1 MTLNNK
7 KGFTLLELLI
17 TIAIISI
24 VAVVAIPQLTTF
36 KTRAYDADAQSN
48 LRSVFTAC
56 KDFWSFNSSI
66 SPCLLT
72 NVANTEFGFVPS
84 DAVEITI
91 ESNANNTEYDF
102 YATASHTSS
111 SAIFVIDYRGAVRIA
126 SVGGGNYA
134 GNNGNKGNNGNA
146 GGCSEQAQNGP
157 PWTKRR
163 GRLQLNFIGKVWSN
177 IRRYKPKFGISYIG

>member
-7 KGFTLLELLI
+7 KGFTLFELLI

-24 VAVVAIPQLTTF
+24 VAVIAIPQYGTF

-48 LRSVFTAC
+48 LRSIFTAC
-56 KDFWSFNSSI
+56 KDFWTFNTSI
-66 SPCLLT
+66 SPCLIT

-84 DAVEITI
+84 DAVVITI

-111 SAIFVIDYRGAVRIA
+111 PAIFVIDYRGAVIHA
-126 SVGGGNYA
+126 HAWGCSEVAKSDPLYVKQKAVGGCGTNN
-134 GNNGNKGNNGNA
+134 GNNGNNGNNNGNNGNN
-146 GGCSEQAQNGP
+146 GGN
-157 PWTKRR
+157 
-163 GRLQLNFIGKVWSN
+163 NF
-177 IRRYKPKFGISYIG
+177 

>member
-7 KGFTLLELLI
+7 KGFTFFELLI
-17 TIAIISI
+17 AIAIISI
-24 VAVVAIPQLTTF
+24 VAVIAIPQFSKF

-56 KDFWSFNSSI
+56 KDFWTFNSSI

-111 SAIFVIDYRGAVRIA
+111 SAIFVIDYRGAVRNA
-126 SVGGGNYA
+126 SGGGGNY
-134 GNNGNKGNNGNA
+134 GGNNGNA

-157 PWTKRR
+157 P
-163 GRLQLNFIGKVWSN
+163 GQNAAGGCS
-177 IRRYKPKFGISYIG
+177 

>member
-7 KGFTLLELLI
+7 KGFTFFELLI

-24 VAVVAIPQLTTF
+24 VAVIAIPQFNKF

-56 KDFWSFNSSI
+56 KDFWTFNSSI

-72 NVANTEFGFVPS
+72 NVANTEFGFIPS

-111 SAIFVIDYRGAVRIA
+111 SAIFVIDYRGAVIHA
-126 SVGGGNYA
+126 HA
-134 GNNGNKGNNGNA
+134 W
-146 GGCSEQAQNGP
+146 GCSEQAQSDPLYVKQKAVGGCGVNKGN
-157 PWTKRR
+157 K
-163 GRLQLNFIGKVWSN
+163 GKKGKKGNNF
-177 IRRYKPKFGISYIG
+177 